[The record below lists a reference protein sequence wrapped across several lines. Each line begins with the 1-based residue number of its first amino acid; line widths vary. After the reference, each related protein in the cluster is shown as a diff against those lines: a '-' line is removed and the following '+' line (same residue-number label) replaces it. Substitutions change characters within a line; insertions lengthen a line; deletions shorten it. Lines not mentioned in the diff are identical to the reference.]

1 MLAAP
6 DKRQTALFSATLP
19 SRIAKIAERHLVDPV
34 RVLVLTEKPAA
45 GVLPKVRQT
54 AYVLSRAQK
63 VPALGLVLDL
73 EAPTL
78 ALVFCRTRHEVDSLA
93 ESLSGRGYR
102 VEALHGGLNQ
112 LQRDRVMKRA
122 RGGTVDVLV
131 ATDVA
136 ARGLDIEHVTHVINF
151 DVPES
156 PQTYVHRIG
165 RTGRAGREGVA
176 ITFAE
181 PREHRLLRSIESMTK
196 QKIAVAPLPTV
207 HDIKAKRLEITRADI
222 RETIQAGGLDKY
234 RVVVETLAEEFDIM
248 DIAAAAVQLAHQ
260 AEAGEEPVEIPPA
273 PEPTRRERP
282 AKSEKYV
289 KHGEKSERAA
299 KKPAGRGPKMV
310 RVFIGSG
317 KSSNMRPA
325 DLVGAI
331 ANEAGIEA
339 KTIGAIEISEKFS
352 LVELPEDLADD
363 VIQALRATTIKGKR
377 QTVRRDAAN
386 RRGS

>member
-1 MLAAP
+1 M
-6 DKRQTALFSATLP
+6 
-19 SRIAKIAERHLVDPV
+19 
-34 RVLVLTEKPAA
+34 
-45 GVLPKVRQT
+45 
-54 AYVLSRAQK
+54 
-63 VPALGLVLDL
+63 
-73 EAPTL
+73 
-78 ALVFCRTRHEVDSLA
+78 
-93 ESLSGRGYR
+93 
-102 VEALHGGLNQ
+102 
-112 LQRDRVMKRA
+112 
-122 RGGTVDVLV
+122 
-131 ATDVA
+131 
-136 ARGLDIEHVTHVINF
+136 
-151 DVPES
+151 
-156 PQTYVHRIG
+156 
-165 RTGRAGREGVA
+165 A

-273 PEPTRRERP
+273 PEPAKRERP

-289 KHGEKSERAA
+289 KHGEKSERPS
-299 KKPAGRGPKMV
+299 KKPAGRGPKMA

-339 KTIGAIEISEKFS
+339 KSIGTIEICGE
-352 LVELPEDLADD
+352 VLAGG
-363 VIQALRATTIKGKR
+363 AAGGTGG
-377 QTVRRDAAN
+377 RRDQGAAQHHHQGQAADRPP
-386 RRGS
+386 RRGEPPRLLAPPGRFRRVSGAAPSAPVPSLQRLARGISVDGERAGQRCLWSHPHSTR